1 MQQFQRVYDGLKAT
15 YPFNFSHSRAA
26 RILVVNKLP
35 DEAAQLLAM
44 SASSLDYFEAEVL
57 KQLRLIAWYFLRREQ
72 DDEYEAWTRRI
83 AAAQADLK
91 RISKELQ
98 TMKNR
103 KSKKIKRHKLERHK
117 EVEVRVKPQVK
128 RKKATPKKKLVT
140 RKKQG

>member
-26 RILVVNKLP
+26 RILVVQKLP

-44 SASSLDYFEAEVL
+44 SAASLDYFEAQVL
-57 KQLRLIAWYFLRREQ
+57 KQLRLIAWCFLRREQ

-103 KSKKIKRHKLERHK
+103 KSKPIKRHTLERRK
-117 EVEVRVKPQVK
+117 EVGSGVKIKVK
-128 RKKATPKKKLVT
+128 RKRATVNKRVIK
-140 RKKQG
+140 RKK